1 MIPKNA
7 ILEEK
12 SKSWC
17 TIYEQRLLTELNYN
31 DMSKFQEWLNKVTDK
46 KYIEEQK
53 IFKYKVLTLL
63 VSTVE

>member
-31 DMSKFQEWLNKVTDK
+31 DMNKFQEWLNKVTDK

-53 IFKYKVLTLL
+53 AF
-63 VSTVE
+63 